1 MHLFIDWSCYGII
14 IVMGLESVSFCCL
27 ELSWDNKVHLFIV
40 KSCHGIIMSKVGKCF
55 FSMLGV
61 VMGLQSSYFSF

>member
-1 MHLFIDWSCYGII
+1 VHPFIDWGCYGII

-27 ELSWDNKVHLFIV
+27 ELSWDNNVHLFIV

-61 VMGLQSSYFSF
+61 VMG